1 MNKYLKITNLVKR
14 NSDEKVTSAIYAER
28 MDNVVIKLVLLLL
41 LNDFL
46 GTIILYGS
54 GFVYFWIFQ
63 VIFFIF
69 LIFYL
74 TTRFAGIGIT
84 ENRFVYIKI
93 SRFFYKA
100 KVVDD
105 IPIEKIK
112 NITVKKIGWIIYV
125 KMTFINDIGK
135 LKKISFSFYTRVFGV
150 GSFDY
155 KIDSKKIYDR
165 LKEIEKVLDKGDF

>member
-1 MNKYLKITNLVKR
+1 MNKYLKIVNLVKR
-14 NSDEKVTSAIYAER
+14 NSDEKVTSAIYGER
-28 MDNVVIKLVLLLL
+28 IDNVLIKLILLLL
-41 LNDFL
+41 LDDFL
-46 GTIILYGS
+46 GTIILYGY
-54 GFVYFWIFQ
+54 GFVFFWIFQ
-63 VIFFIF
+63 SIFLIF

-74 TTRFAGIGIT
+74 TTRFVGIGIT
-84 ENRFVYIKI
+84 ENRFVYIKV

-100 KVVDD
+100 KVIDD

-135 LKKISFSFYTRVFGV
+135 LKKVWFSFHTRVFGV

-155 KIDSKKIYDR
+155 KMDSKKIYDR
-165 LKEIEKVLDKGDF
+165 LKQIEKVLDKGDF